1 MKIRLAD
8 MIYFTFLMKT
18 LLLSFNYSLGI
29 FFFYILLS
37 KNLMAQSVSVINL
50 PEKNVLF
57 PVPELYLLL
66 YSIYFEL

>member
-18 LLLSFNYSLGI
+18 LLLSFNFSLGI